1 MLTVAGAFT
10 RDRRSLTIYSNNV
23 SKCRFVGIIFAEM
36 K

>member
-1 MLTVAGAFT
+1 MLTVAGAST
-10 RDRRSLTIYSNNV
+10 RDRLFYTIYCNNV